1 MRSLA
6 SLDEEFG
13 GVNKDVA
20 SELVYRPGRRRR
32 RYFWFLLLGALVA
45 VTSAVMWPNNAQQL
59 WAFAQLLPSLST
71 EQTASRGSA
80 ESADQLI
87 ELDALKKEISEFRYE
102 QQKLSAE
109 ISALQTAQQE
119 LQRSSAKAAASWF
132 SEPNAL
138 MYQRIAPAPKPRT
151 DARPSQSA
159 GTREVNADPGNGNGP
174 APPLARSQTT
184 ATGAVPIR

>member
-1 MRSLA
+1 MPTLA

-13 GVNKDVA
+13 GANKIA
-20 SELVYRPGRRRR
+20 PELEYRPRRRRR

-45 VTSAVMWPNNAQQL
+45 VTSAVMWPTNAPQL
-59 WAFAQLLPSLST
+59 WDFAQLLPSLSA
-71 EQTASRGSA
+71 EQTASRSSA
-80 ESADQLI
+80 ESAARLI
-87 ELDALKKEISEFRYE
+87 ELNALKKEISEFRYE

-151 DARPSQSA
+151 AARRSQSA
-159 GTREVNADPGNGNGP
+159 GTREANADPGNGNGP
-174 APPLARSQTT
+174 TPPLVRSQTT